1 MQSLQLIINISSK
14 KFSTNYE
21 IKVVDKALKIYK
33 TVRIFKKSLAQ
44 TLEADSQCPGLLW
57 YWNVYT

>member
-44 TLEADSQCPGLLW
+44 TFEADSQCPGLLW